1 MIATAQV
8 RSSAVSSALGRRR
21 GALSARRTVTGWVLA
36 LAGPPALTAALL
48 QERDVLGLA
57 SDLMMFFTL
66 VVTTALVGGL
76 APSLFC
82 ALLGASLLNYFF
94 TEPTGGLTIADPEQA
109 LALVVFALVAI
120 AVASVVGLAERR
132 RADAGEARAEAA
144 ALADLSR
151 AVLAG
156 RDTPEGI
163 VEELVK
169 RFDASTALV
178 LQRGT
183 GDPSTWTTAASYP
196 PGVPASDAVSLRDAV
211 PNHVAGDVALALPGH
226 RLTAADARVFT
237 AFAEQAAVVL
247 DRARLRRE
255 ADRTRELEHLNAAR
269 TAILTAASH
278 DLRTPLA
285 AVRAAVDG
293 LGARGPAL
301 AEEDRTSLLEEVEV
315 GTARLERLTDNLLD
329 LSRLQMGAVHAQA
342 SAVSLEEV
350 VPLALEGLSPDAI
363 VLDLPDDLPLVLT
376 DAGLL
381 ERIVANLAANAV
393 LHGPS
398 GSPARVTADVR
409 GDRMVVS
416 VSDSGP
422 GMADGEVDG
431 AFPAFER
438 LGSPS
443 RRRPSGGLG
452 LGLAVVRGLADAL
465 DAEVVARQTPG
476 GGLTMEV
483 SVPLAGSRGGA
494 P

>member
-1 MIATAQV
+1 M
-8 RSSAVSSALGRRR
+8 SRRR
-21 GALSARRTVTGWVLA
+21 GALSVRRTVTGWALA
-36 LAGPPALTAALL
+36 LAGPPALTAVLL

-66 VVTTALVGGL
+66 VVTTALIGGL
-76 APSLFC
+76 APSLSC
-82 ALLGASLLNYFF
+82 ALLAAWLLNYFF
-94 TEPTGGLTIADPEQA
+94 TEPTGGLTIADPENA
-109 LALVVFALVAI
+109 LALVVFALVAT

-169 RFDASTALV
+169 RFDAGTGLV
-178 LQRGT
+178 LHRDAAG
-183 GDPSTWTTAASYP
+183 PSGWTTVASYP
-196 PGVPASDAVSLRDAV
+196 SGAPATPEVSLGDVV
-211 PNHVAGDVALALPGH
+211 PNRVAGDVALALPGH
-226 RLTAADARVFT
+226 RLTAADGRVFT

-255 ADRTRELEHLNAAR
+255 ADRARELEHLNAAR

-293 LGARGPAL
+293 LGAHGPAL
-301 AEEDRTSLLEEVEV
+301 DEEDRASLLDAVEV

-329 LSRLQMGAVHAQA
+329 LSRLQMGAVHPQT

-363 VLDLPDDLPLVLT
+363 VLDLLDDLPLVLT

-398 GSPARVTADVR
+398 GSPARVTARVR
-409 GDRMVVS
+409 GDRMVIA
-416 VSDSGP
+416 VSDFGP
-422 GMADGEVDG
+422 GMPHGEVQG
-431 AFPAFER
+431 AFAAFER
-438 LGSPS
+438 LGSHE

-465 DAEVVARQTPG
+465 GVEVEARQTPG

-483 SVPLAGSRGGA
+483 SVPLAGTGEGA